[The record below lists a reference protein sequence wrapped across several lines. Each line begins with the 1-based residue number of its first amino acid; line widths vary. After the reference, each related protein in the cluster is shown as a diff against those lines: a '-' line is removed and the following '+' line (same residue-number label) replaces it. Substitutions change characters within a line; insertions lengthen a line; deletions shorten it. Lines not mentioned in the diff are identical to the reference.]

1 MTRRHAD
8 VRHLR
13 AARGPA
19 GLGLILLVL
28 VACSDHGPV
37 AVIDGPHQA
46 PDLALMASAHAMG
59 GAAGGQ
65 ILMLDACDP
74 DSFNA
79 VLGPGACTPVNA
91 TSGIPFGTFI
101 ALLEKNQRV
110 NAWRFAPQVIRV
122 PRTREFRVVNA
133 GGIPHNF
140 VEVEEFGPGLV
151 PPLNDLSGNPGDPV
165 PECLD
170 AALVPPGGDAHV
182 TIEAGAEK
190 KYMCCIHPW
199 MRAESR

>member
-1 MTRRHAD
+1 MARLHTH

-19 GLGLILLVL
+19 GLALILLVL

-37 AVIDGPHQA
+37 AVIDGAHPG
-46 PDLALMASAHAMG
+46 PDLTLMASAHAMG

-74 DSFNA
+74 DSFNEA
-79 VLGPGACTPVNA
+79 FGFEVCTPVNA
-91 TSGIPFGTFI
+91 TNGIPFDTFI
-101 ALLEKNQRV
+101 ALLERNQRV
-110 NAWRFAPQVIRV
+110 SAWRFAPQVIRA
-122 PRTREFRVVNA
+122 PRTRELRVVNA

-140 VEVEEFGPGLV
+140 VEVEEFGPGVIPL
-151 PPLNDLSGNPGDPV
+151 LNDLSGNPGDPV

-170 AALVPPGGDAHV
+170 AELVPPGGHTHV
-182 TIEAGAEK
+182 TIEAGAER